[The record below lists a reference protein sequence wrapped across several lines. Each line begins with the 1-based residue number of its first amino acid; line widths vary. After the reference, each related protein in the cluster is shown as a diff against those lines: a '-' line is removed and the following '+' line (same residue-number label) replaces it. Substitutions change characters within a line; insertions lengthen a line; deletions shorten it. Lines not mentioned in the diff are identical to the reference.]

1 MTENL
6 TRLTAALAGRYRIE
20 RELGQGGMATVYLAQ
35 DLKHD
40 RKVAIKVLRAELAAV
55 IGAQRFLTEIKTT
68 ANLQHP
74 HILALHD
81 SGEVDGIV
89 FYVMPFVQGESLRDR
104 LNREHQLPVD
114 DAVRIAREVADAL
127 DYAHRHG
134 VIHRDIKPENILL
147 HDGRVQVA
155 DFGIALAVSRSDGGS
170 RMTETGMSLGT
181 PHYMA
186 PEQAMGERDITP
198 RADIFALGCM
208 TYEMLCGEPP
218 FTGPTAQAI
227 IARMMTEEPRALTLQ
242 RKTIPHHVEA
252 AVRTALEKLPADR
265 MASAAEFAAA
275 LANPGYV
282 TRSGTSARTAVRR
295 DGSRAS
301 SLFGWPGLAAVI
313 SGLVLGA
320 LGLMAGLRLARPSA
334 EPARPVQFTLAFPDS
349 ARYVDTFGR
358 SVAIAPDGSA
368 LVYSGGILGR
378 HRLFLRRLDEQLPSP
393 IPGTDGGYMP
403 FFSPDGQWLGF
414 VANQRLMKVRLS
426 GGAPTVVAQLLG
438 NIVAGATWG
447 AHDDIVLEDV
457 SGLSRVKAS
466 GGRLEL
472 LVPQDSLNLL
482 IEWPTFLP
490 DGDAVLCTVSG
501 NDGRTHIGL
510 VTVPEGRLTVFND
523 VPGTDPRFLDGTV
536 LWMSPEGVVLSA
548 PFDAGERRFTGKP
561 VPLIEGIVE
570 EARGAKLAIGPGITV
585 RVEGTSQRAQLLRVD
600 RRGVVRVEMAG
611 GPNYATPRLSP
622 DGRRIAFVSLQLGGE
637 LWVAD
642 RRGNRQRLA
651 LAGQAIGPEWSRDG
665 RRLVYGYITNTT
677 GAIQQGAAP
686 TTSWDIHA
694 AYADGSGTAET
705 LVAGSETEF
714 PVGWSAD
721 GALVFFRQTQNRGD
735 IFYKDS
741 SGEHPFAVSSADER
755 SPVLSPDGRWL
766 AYVSD
771 ESGRREVYVRP
782 FPAGDGRWQI
792 STEGGIEPRWSKQGR
807 EIIYRDRGWFLAVP
821 LMLGAELGIGPVDSL
836 FQGTYGL
843 SGMRAEYDVSA
854 DGSEFLVVGSPA
866 ESRTLGVTLNAVGR
880 VKQ

>member
-1 MTENL
+1 MTIPAAQ
-6 TRLTAALAGRYRIE
+6 LTAALSDRYRID

-40 RKVAIKVLRAELAAV
+40 RKVAIKVLRPELAAV

-81 SGEVDGIV
+81 SGEANGTV
-89 FYVMPFVQGESLRDR
+89 FYVMPYVQGESLRDR
-104 LNREHQLPVD
+104 LNREHQLAVD

-134 VIHRDIKPENILL
+134 VIHRDIKPENVLL

-155 DFGIALAVSRSDGGS
+155 DFGIALAVSRSDS
-170 RMTETGMSLGT
+170 ATRMTETGMSLGT

-186 PEQAMGERDITP
+186 PEQAMGEREITP
-198 RADIFALGCM
+198 RADIYALGCM

-227 IARMMTEEPRALTLQ
+227 IARMMTEDPRPLTLQ
-242 RKTIPHHVEA
+242 RKTIPPHVEA
-252 AVRTALEKLPADR
+252 AVRTALERLPADR
-265 MASAAEFAAA
+265 MASAAEFSAA
-275 LANPGYV
+275 LANPGFV
-282 TRSGTSARTAVRR
+282 SRSATAARKVARP
-295 DGSRAS
+295 AS
-301 SLFGWPGLAAVI
+301 DRSWVGRPGLLMVMVAI
-313 SGLVLGA
+313 LIGVLGLA
-320 LGLMAGLRLARPSA
+320 MGRWLARPRV
-334 EPARPVQFTLAFPDS
+334 EPRLRVQFTLTLPDS
-349 ARYVDTFGR
+349 ARYVETFGR

-368 LVYSGGILGR
+368 LVYSGGLLGR

-393 IPGTDGGYMP
+393 IPGTEGGYMP
-403 FFSPDGQWLGF
+403 FFSPDGEWLGF

-426 GGAPTVVAQLLG
+426 GGASSVVAQLMG

-447 AHDDIVLEDV
+447 TRDDIVLEDV

-466 GGRLEL
+466 GGRLEP
-472 LVPQDSLNLL
+472 LVPLDSLNLL

-490 DGDAVLCTVSG
+490 DGGAVLCTVSG
-501 NDGRTHIGL
+501 NDGRTHIAL

-523 VPGTDPRFLDGTV
+523 APGTDPRFLDGTV
-536 LWMSPEGVVLSA
+536 FWMSPEGVVLSA
-548 PFDAGERRFTGKP
+548 PFDVSQRRFTGKP
-561 VPLIEGIVE
+561 VPVLEGVVE
-570 EARGAKLAIGPGITV
+570 DMRSAKLAIGPGITV
-585 RVEGTSQRAQLLRVD
+585 RVEGTSQRARLLRLD
-600 RRGVVRVEMAG
+600 RRGAVQIEMSG
-611 GPNYATPRLSP
+611 GPTYATPRFSP
-622 DGRRIAFVSLQLGGE
+622 DGRRIAFVSQQLGGE

-665 RRLVYGYITNTT
+665 RRLVYGYITNTI
-677 GAIQQGAAP
+677 GAIQQGAAQ
-686 TTSWDIHA
+686 TTSWDVHG
-694 AYADGSGTAET
+694 AYADGSGTAEALLT
-705 LVAGSETEF
+705 GSQTEF
-714 PVGWSAD
+714 PVGWSAG
-721 GALVFFRQTQNRGD
+721 GALVFYRQTQNRGD

-741 SGEHPFAVSSADER
+741 SGEHPFAVSPSDER
-755 SPVLSPDGRWL
+755 SAVLSPDGHWL

-782 FPAGDGRWQI
+782 FPGGDGRWQI
-792 STEGGIEPRWSKQGR
+792 SSEGGIEPRWSKRGR

-821 LMLGAELGIGPVDSL
+821 VVLQAELGMGPVDSL
-836 FQGTYGL
+836 FQGAYAL
-843 SGMRAEYDVSA
+843 SGMRAEFDVSA

-866 ESRTLGVTLNAVGR
+866 ESRTLSVLLNAPGL
-880 VKQ
+880 VKP